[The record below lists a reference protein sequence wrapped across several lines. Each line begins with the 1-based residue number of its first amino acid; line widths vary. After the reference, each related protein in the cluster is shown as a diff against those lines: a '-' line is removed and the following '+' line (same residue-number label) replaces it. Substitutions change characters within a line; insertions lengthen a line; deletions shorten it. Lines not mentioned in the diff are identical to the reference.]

1 MSERSIRW
9 IVNPGDGTSLGQ
21 VLACAGADPNALR
34 DGRVFVGPRRA
45 WAASEPVRVGDAVVV
60 APPTVTIDRTV
71 SVLGQS
77 DDLVAVDK
85 PAGIPT
91 IPDHAG
97 AVHSLQELA
106 ARALGIHSG
115 RLHPTSRL
123 DRDVSGVVIFAM
135 SSVGAARLAN
145 ARSIGAYSRRYVALA
160 ARAVAPIRGV
170 WTSAIGR
177 AKDPRHRCVDGRDP
191 VPART
196 RYATCAVSDVGPA
209 LLAVAPET
217 GRTHQIRVHAA
228 HAGAPLLGDPVYGG
242 PPRVTLANGRV
253 IAPRRIALH
262 AARVVVPDARGRWWA
277 VVSEIPEDLSA
288 FGLALGIGPSEW
300 QGAVSCE
307 LSS

>member
-1 MSERSIRW
+1 
-9 IVNPGDGTSLGQ
+9 VK
-21 VLACAGADPNALR
+21 
-34 DGRVFVGPRRA
+34 
-45 WAASEPVRVGDAVVV
+45 VGDAIVV
-60 APPTVTIDRTV
+60 APPTAATDRTV
-71 SVLGQS
+71 AVLGQS

-85 PAGIPT
+85 PPGIPT
-91 IPDHAG
+91 IADHAG

-106 ARALGIHSG
+106 ARALGIDSG

-123 DRDVSGVVIFAM
+123 DRDVSGVVIFAT
-135 SSVGAARLAN
+135 SSAGAARLAN
-145 ARSIGAYSRRYVALA
+145 ARSTGAYSRRYVALA
-160 ARAVAPIRGV
+160 ARPVAPVRGV
-170 WTSAIGR
+170 WTADIGR
-177 AKDPRHRCVDGRDP
+177 AKDPRLRCVDGRDP

-196 RYATCAVSDVGPA
+196 RYQTYAVSDIGPA

-228 HAGAPLLGDPVYGG
+228 HAGAPLLGDSVYGG
-242 PPRVTLANGRV
+242 PSRITLANGRV

-277 VVSEIPEDLSA
+277 VVSGIPEDLGA
-288 FGLALGIGPSEW
+288 FGLALGIEPSQW